1 MNSKLWLDKKSD
13 AINQMNEF
21 GKNKI
26 PFFFIIDF
34 EFLNPL
40 VFKLDEVWASENSS
54 PFRVRGK
61 VNFQILKPPSIKNK
75 EILFDI
81 NGFKN
86 YEKKFSINKNIIFKK
101 FPISIEQYEIAFN
114 KIIENINYGNSYL
127 LNLTQPT
134 KIEINLC
141 LKEIFLRSNARYKL
155 LYKDEFVVF
164 SPEIFI
170 KISNNQISSFPM
182 KGTIDAS
189 IPDAEKIILNDKK
202 ELAEHSTI
210 VDLLRNDLS
219 IVAKNVR
226 VEKFRY
232 VEKIK
237 TNNKDLLQISSKI
250 TGQLSENFNDTLGSI
265 IFSLLPAGSISGAPK
280 KKTIEIIKETEKYER
295 GYYTGIFGY
304 FDGRNLDS
312 GVMIRFIEKNNNTL
326 FYKSGGGITAYSDMK
341 SEYNELI
348 DKVYVPVTGNN

>member
-13 AINQMNEF
+13 AINQMNHL

-26 PFFFIIDF
+26 PFLFIIDF
-34 EFLNPL
+34 ELLNPL
-40 VFKLDEVWASENSS
+40 VFKFDE
-54 PFRVRGK
+54 
-61 VNFQILKPPSIKNK
+61 LKNE

-86 YEKKFSINKNIIFKK
+86 YKNNFAIKKNISLKK
-101 FPISIEQYEIAFN
+101 IPLSIEQYETAF
-114 KIIENINYGNSYL
+114 KKVLENINYGNSYL

-141 LKEIFLRSNARYKL
+141 LKEIFFHSTARYKL
-155 LYKDEFVVF
+155 LYRDEFVVF

-170 KISNNQISSFPM
+170 KISDNRISTYPM

-189 IPDAEKIILNDKK
+189 IPNAEKIILDNKK

-219 IVAKNVR
+219 IVAKNVK

-232 VEKIK
+232 VEKLK
-237 TNNKDLLQISSKI
+237 TNEKDLLQVSSEIS
-250 TGQLSENFNDTLGSI
+250 GQLPENFNENIGSI

-280 KKTIEIIKETEKYER
+280 KKTIEIIKETEKYNR
-295 GYYTGIFGY
+295 GYYTGIFGC
-304 FDGRNLDS
+304 FDGNTLDS
-312 GVMIRFIEKNNNTL
+312 GVMIRFIEKNNNGY
-326 FYKSGGGITAYSDMK
+326 FYKSGGGITAYSDMT

-348 DKVYVPVTGNN
+348 DKVYVPLT